1 MSNKFLL
8 LLILGVIFFSACSD
22 SDKDPNYDGTYS
34 DSNLELSRDGMTLS
48 GKSASL
54 QGNMLTLTNVIP
66 GESALA
72 IPVSL
77 VDNVVT
83 GISNND
89 SREISVA
96 GKVEG
101 GKMNLGLTV
110 KNKVTDMQGKWV
122 LPIDVDGISAL
133 HFDFTIDKEKVKF
146 GETEVAP
153 ENVKQFVSI
162 IFGAMLPTFLRDI
175 TLTENGNITAS
186 YNSDM
191 ENPQYATSPKGMA
204 FYNLVN
210 NKLYVSANI
219 AGIMNDL
226 GRSNADPTL
235 QLITFVEQGIPF
247 EISKD
252 VVKGT
257 TTLYLTRDV
266 VVPFMALIPMLVE
279 MMPEEFK
286 SYATMLTDLATIIQE
301 SNSAEFG
308 LVLIR
313 EVN

>member
-34 DSNLELSRDGMTLS
+34 DSNFELSRDGMVLS

-54 QGNMLTLTNVIP
+54 QGNTLTLTNVIP
-66 GESALA
+66 GESTLA
-72 IPVSL
+72 IPVSF
-77 VDNVVT
+77 VDKVVT
-83 GISNND
+83 GTSNND

-101 GKMNLGLTV
+101 GKMSLGLTV

-122 LPIDVDGISAL
+122 LPVDVDGVSAL
-133 HFDFTIDKEKVKF
+133 HFDFTTDKEKVKF

-153 ENVKQFVSI
+153 ENVKQFVSL

-175 TLTENGNITAS
+175 TLTEDGNITAS

-191 ENPQYATSPKGMA
+191 ENPQYATSPEGMA
-204 FYNLVN
+204 FYNFVN

-219 AGIMNDL
+219 AGIMDDL
-226 GRSNADPTL
+226 GRSNTDPTL
-235 QLITFVEQGIPF
+235 QLITLVEQGIPF

-252 VVKGT
+252 VTNGT

-266 VVPFMALIPMLVE
+266 VVPFMALVPMLVE

-286 SYATMLTDLATIIQE
+286 SYASMLTDLATIIQE
-301 SNSAEFG
+301 SNTVEFG
-308 LVLIR
+308 LVLMR
-313 EVN
+313 ETN